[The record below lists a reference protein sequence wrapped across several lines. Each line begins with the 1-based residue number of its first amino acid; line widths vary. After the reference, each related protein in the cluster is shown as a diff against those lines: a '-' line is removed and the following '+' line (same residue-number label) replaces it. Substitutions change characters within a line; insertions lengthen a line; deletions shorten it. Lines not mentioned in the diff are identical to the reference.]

1 MPASTPAST
10 PASAPGPVPGATPA
24 ELLRA
29 FARTRAS
36 LDGGE
41 VTYHWS
47 GDVYSWGPGE
57 PYQRIFG
64 FEGVNVARL
73 VPVGGDGG
81 GGGDGGDGGGGGDG
95 DGFQL
100 LSREAAFYLDPGTR
114 EILETWQDHK
124 VVHVWN
130 DPANLRLRPF
140 PIPVTD
146 LGDQLCFSLEIP
158 LAYPSPLPVA
168 QFPAHSAD
176 DTYRALELF
185 QFFAPADVLT
195 TGEPSVP
202 AGMSWVRM
210 SPWLPWME
218 QGQRPGGLVFHC
230 RGRKLPSYADVPERT
245 RAYIAGH
252 HPEFA
257 HAPEAWSEPNETSW
271 TYFRKLVEG

>member
-1 MPASTPAST
+1 MSASTPSPTSSHT
-10 PASAPGPVPGATPA
+10 PARTPA

-29 FARTRAS
+29 FARARAS
-36 LDGGE
+36 LDGRE
-41 VTYHWS
+41 VTYHWT

-73 VPVGGDGG
+73 VEVSEGDGG
-81 GGGDGGDGGGGGDG
+81 
-95 DGFQL
+95 GFQL

-114 EILETWQDHK
+114 EILETWQGHE
-124 VVHVWN
+124 VVHIWN

-140 PIPVTD
+140 PVPVTD
-146 LGDQLCFSLEIP
+146 LGDRVCFSVEIP
-158 LAYPSPLPVA
+158 LSYPSPLPVA
-168 QFPAHSAD
+168 DFPAHSAD

-195 TGEPSVP
+195 TDEAGVP
-202 AGMSWVRM
+202 ADVSWVRM

-271 TYFRKLVEG
+271 TYFRKLAGG